1 MTNAKSLR
9 LLLITLAFGFA
20 IKGHTQTI
28 LIDPG
33 HGGED
38 CGAKSFLKRTDKPRQ
53 KICEK
58 DVALSIAKK
67 IQSNLADTKYQV
79 FLTRSIDREVS
90 LKERARLANVLKADL
105 FISVHI
111 NASTSSGS
119 NGFETFYLNNH
130 DSAAVRR
137 VEEIENRD
145 TDGELNMVDKILTD
159 LVIER
164 TAPRS
169 KLLADNIHEHIAQ
182 NIQKKYGLSNR
193 GVKPAL
199 FFVLALTKRPAILLE
214 AGFLSNKK
222 ELKMVTSDEFQN
234 FYAKGVAQGLKEYLK
249 ISPPPALF

>member
-1 MTNAKSLR
+1 MINLKLIPLLFLLSFGVTTNCFS
-9 LLLITLAFGFA
+9 
-20 IKGHTQTI
+20 QTI

-38 CGAKSFLKRTDKPRQ
+38 CGAKSFLKRAGKPRE

-67 IQSNLADTKYQV
+67 IQKNLADTSYQV

-90 LKERARLANVLKADL
+90 LEERARLADVLKADL

-111 NASTSSGS
+111 NASTASGS

-169 KLLADNIHEHIAQ
+169 KLLADNVHQHIAQ
-182 NIQKKYGLSNR
+182 NIQKKYQLSNR

-222 ELKMVTSDEFQN
+222 ELKMVTSDEFQSL
-234 FYAKGVAQGLKEYLK
+234 YAKGVAHGLKEYLK
-249 ISPPPALF
+249 VSPPPALF

>member
-1 MTNAKSLR
+1 MRIPKPHLFYI
-9 LLLITLAFGFA
+9 LLFLSFTSASVA
-20 IKGHTQTI
+20 QTI

-38 CGAKSFLKRTDKPRQ
+38 CGAKSFLKRSGMPRK

-58 DVALSIAKK
+58 DVALSMAKK
-67 IQSNLADTKYQV
+67 IQKHLADTDYQV

-90 LKERARLANVLKADL
+90 LEERARLADVLKADL

-111 NASTSSGS
+111 NASTSTGS

-145 TDGELNMVDKILTD
+145 SDGELNMVNKILTD
-159 LVIER
+159 LVIDR

-169 KLLADNIHEHIAQ
+169 KLLADNIHHHIGQ
-182 NIQKKYGLSNR
+182 NIQAKYGLNDR

-199 FFVLALTKRPAILLE
+199 FYVLALTKRPAILLE
-214 AGFLSNKK
+214 AGFLSNKQ
-222 ELKMVTSDEFQN
+222 ELKMVTSEEFQEL
-234 FYAKGVAQGLKEYLK
+234 YSKGVAQGLKEYLK
-249 ISPPPALF
+249 KSPPPALF